1 MDAMDMTKYR
11 YVETVAELRNF
22 TRAAERLYISQPAL
36 TKSIAKLEQELG
48 VKLFDRSTTPVQL
61 TYAGER
67 YLAGMKNISAMRY
80 QLRKELEDIANMRKE
95 RLRVAIPGTRSKRWL
110 SAILPIFLR
119 ERPGIDLHIQEV
131 DSSMQLEQ
139 KLAKGI
145 FDLSI
150 ISTLPMT
157 TPGLDYEVIC
167 DEQLT
172 IMASVNHPMFS
183 GLDLS
188 QIDLTQP
195 QLHYINPQRLQDQPY
210 IASMPEQGL
219 CRAANQLFELFSI
232 HPYKVMEISNTS
244 TARKLAKDNLGF
256 VVVPTHST
264 LTLQAQSSDVI
275 CCTVTD
281 PAAVRSVIVSYKR
294 GQPLSP
300 AARHLIDIVKQVSR
314 SNPELQTVHFPVVHD
329 LGD

>member
-1 MDAMDMTKYR
+1 MDAMDMTRFR
-11 YVETVAELRNF
+11 YVEAIAELKNF
-22 TRAAERLYISQPAL
+22 TRAAEKLYISQPAL
-36 TKSIAKLEQELG
+36 TKSIAKLERELG
-48 VKLFDRSTTPVQL
+48 VKLFDRSTTPIQL

-80 QLRKELEDIANMRKE
+80 QLGKELEDIANMRKE
-95 RLRVAIPGTRSKRWL
+95 RLRIGIPSTRSQRWL

-131 DSSMQLEQ
+131 DSTELLEH
-139 KLAKGI
+139 KLSQGL

-172 IMASVNHPMFS
+172 IVASPKHPIFS
-183 GLDLS
+183 DIDLS
-188 QIDLTQP
+188 QIDLKQP
-195 QLHYINPQRLQDQPY
+195 NLHYINPERLQNQPY

-232 HPYKVMEISNTS
+232 HPNKVMEISNTS

-256 VVVPTHST
+256 VVTAAHSV
-264 LTLQAQSSDVI
+264 LNPQIKLDGVI
-275 CCTVTD
+275 CCTITD
-281 PAAVRSVIVSYKR
+281 PATVRSVIVSYKK

-300 AARHLIDIVKQVSR
+300 AAHCFIDVIKRVYR